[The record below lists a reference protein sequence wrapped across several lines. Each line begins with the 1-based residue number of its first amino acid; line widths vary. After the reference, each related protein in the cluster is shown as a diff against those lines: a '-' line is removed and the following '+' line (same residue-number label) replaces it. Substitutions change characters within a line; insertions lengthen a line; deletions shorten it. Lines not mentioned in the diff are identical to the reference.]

1 MQCLGSGD
9 GRSRTIAWRRRPGHR
24 RECRHAPPLGARR
37 QAANDAR
44 RREPAPRSEPR
55 DRAAGPPA
63 EASPRRGHPLGPQ
76 PLSRRGPLGRDRRG
90 DGARRDRGGTAP
102 DHRGRHPRRGRGAGA
117 RPRRAGH
124 RRGKGDLGDGGERGD
139 MRIVALVVAGA
150 ALALVAC
157 GDDDVGDATTARGG
171 EKPPLV
177 RSAAASM
184 TEALEECGPE
194 FEHAT
199 VRLQF
204 AGSDELAAQIRQGVK
219 PDVYAA
225 ANTTLPD
232 ELNEEGLLSE
242 PVEFAT
248 NTFVLAVPKESEIR
262 SIDGLTGDDVKIAI
276 GAEDVP
282 IGSYTRETLAQLRA
296 EQERAI

>member
-1 MQCLGSGD
+1 
-9 GRSRTIAWRRRPGHR
+9 
-24 RECRHAPPLGARR
+24 
-37 QAANDAR
+37 
-44 RREPAPRSEPR
+44 
-55 DRAAGPPA
+55 
-63 EASPRRGHPLGPQ
+63 
-76 PLSRRGPLGRDRRG
+76 
-90 DGARRDRGGTAP
+90 
-102 DHRGRHPRRGRGAGA
+102 
-117 RPRRAGH
+117 
-124 RRGKGDLGDGGERGD
+124 

-157 GDDDVGDATTARGG
+157 GDDDDGDATAAG
-171 EKPPLV
+171 EGDKPRLV
-177 RSAAASM
+177 VSAAASM

-232 ELNEEGLLSE
+232 ELNEEGLLSK

-296 EQERAI
+296 EQEQAILDNVRSNEPDVKGIVGKLTLGAADAGFVYVTDVNGTGGELEAIELPAELQPSVTYGAGVVDGAKQPEQAQTFVDQLVDGPCADALEEAGFGPAP